1 MGNPWEVSPGFLS
14 LSGFS
19 AAAVL
24 KIWISRTSR
33 EEWSHLP
40 AESHSQL
47 FLEGLRLSYTWM
59 ERSNATKQFVQE
71 SGNLHLLK
79 RLFLKHLT
87 VKHMYAYIY
96 KFSRRPRK
104 HVKCTLHI
112 LHSGMVPPQL
122 KRLRFLKLFQ
132 LEPRQKRRHVVRAM
146 LRPWMPL
153 LGQTTVFLTW
163 QSTVIPPWWFNMV
176 QLFSI
181 FHVGSRVLP
190 FLLFL
195 GAWIHRPWNNSN
207 LVD

>member
-1 MGNPWEVSPGFLS
+1 
-14 LSGFS
+14 
-19 AAAVL
+19 
-24 KIWISRTSR
+24 
-33 EEWSHLP
+33 
-40 AESHSQL
+40 
-47 FLEGLRLSYTWM
+47 M

-153 LGQTTVFLTW
+153 LGQTTVF
-163 QSTVIPPWWFNMV
+163 FNMTKHRNSSVMV
-176 QLFSI
+176 QHGSTILHFSCGI
-181 FHVGSRVLP
+181 TCLTFPSFSRCLNP
-190 FLLFL
+190 
-195 GAWIHRPWNNSN
+195 PTMKQQ
-207 LVD
+207 